1 MNSTSEKE
9 GPCSGD
15 GPQIDMDTA
24 AKSNHFH
31 YGGQAVIEGVMM
43 RGQKNMAVAVRNPA
57 GEIVTHDETL
67 SSWIHTSPVTK
78 WPFVRGL
85 VMLWDTLALGIR
97 TLMFSADV
105 ALGEEDVQFSGPIA
119 WGTIIVSFAMG
130 IGVFF
135 LLPSVLAKLVDQ
147 WVPYALLNSIVE
159 GLIRIA
165 IFIAYIAAIGMVPD
179 IRRVFAYHGAE
190 HKAINALEAGQPLT
204 PESVRRYTTAH
215 TRCGTSFLLIVLVV
229 SILLFAPFHFEQWS
243 LRLLSRIILIPI
255 VAGVSY
261 EFLKFTANH
270 QDSAIVRVLTKP
282 GLILQRL
289 TTREPDDKMLEVSI
303 AALVNTLAADG
314 VLDKQG
320 QENTLERAK
329 VSVGETVSA

>member
-1 MNSTSEKE
+1 VDHKSERSTF
-9 GPCSGD
+9 G
-15 GPQIDMDTA
+15 
-24 AKSNHFH
+24 SNHFH

-43 RGQKNMAVAVRNPA
+43 RGRHHMFVAVRNPA
-57 GEIVTHDETL
+57 GEIVTHQEPL
-67 SSWIHTSPVTK
+67 SSWIHTSRITK
-78 WPFVRGL
+78 WPFIRGL

-97 TLMFSADV
+97 TLTFSADV

-135 LLPSVLAKLVDQ
+135 LLPSVLAKLIDR
-147 WVPYALLNSIVE
+147 WVPYALLNSLLE

-165 IFIAYIAAIGMVPD
+165 LFIAYIAAISLIPD

-204 PESVRRYTTAH
+204 LESVQRYTTAH

-243 LRLLSRIILIPI
+243 LRLLSRLILIPV
-255 VAGVSY
+255 VAGLSY

-270 QDSAIVRVLTKP
+270 QDKAVVRWLSQP
-282 GLILQRL
+282 GLVLQSL

-303 AALVNTLAADG
+303 AALKGVLAADG
-314 VLDKQG
+314 ALAAEQDGGGEKRQPSSLG
-320 QENTLERAK
+320 EAA
-329 VSVGETVSA
+329 SV